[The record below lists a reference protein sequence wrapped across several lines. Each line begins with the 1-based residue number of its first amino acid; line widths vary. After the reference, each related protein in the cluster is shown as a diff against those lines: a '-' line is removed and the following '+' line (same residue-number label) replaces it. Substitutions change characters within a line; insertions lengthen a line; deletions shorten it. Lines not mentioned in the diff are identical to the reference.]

1 LLKFFQQRDQMMD
14 TAVGLLRA
22 RFQQIVKLSVPA
34 DEFLNREH
42 KRFLLPLPAGSDLF
56 FAFSPPKRGVSRMI
70 SRSRA

>member
-42 KRFLLPLPAGSDLF
+42 KQFL
-56 FAFSPPKRGVSRMI
+56 V
-70 SRSRA
+70 

>member
-42 KRFLLPLPAGSDLF
+42 KQFLVWPVTLKKTPQ
-56 FAFSPPKRGVSRMI
+56 RGE
-70 SRSRA
+70 